1 MALPQ
6 GARLGPYEILGPLGA
21 GGMGRVYRARDV
33 KLDRPVAIKVLR
45 DDYAGDPAWLARF
58 EREARLLATLNHG
71 NIATIHGL
79 DECEGSRYLAMELVP
94 GQSLAQRLA
103 KGPLPAVQALAIGK
117 QIADGL
123 EAAHDR
129 GIIHRDLK
137 PGNVMLTPDGK
148 VKILD
153 FGLAKSAEQAVA
165 PADSNAPLEAQTRE
179 GVAVGTPGYTAPEQ
193 TRGEAIDRRTDLWAF
208 GCVLYEMITGR
219 RAFQGTTFS
228 DALSARSPELGLL
241 PAWVPRRVADLLRRC
256 LQPEVRNRLRD
267 AGDARLELEE
277 ALAEIE
283 RPATT
288 QLAAIPSTRL
298 HRRWWPLMA
307 VPIVGLLAF
316 FLGKWWQ
323 AAAVHDWSGQL
334 LLGGASQVFGPQV
347 SPDGQWLAFIILHEQ
362 QSQVGVMKLD
372 SGEWWVLTR
381 NRDRGHVNNVC
392 WSRDSTRLY
401 FDRFFDVPVGVFS
414 VSPLDRTPEGARE
427 ALVVKDADAPQ
438 EAVDGSLIVG
448 KLDAQGKYRL
458 HRYSPHD
465 GLRAVGPPI
474 ELHLGWPSPMRALH
488 AQNAVAFCGKVLD
501 GKAGPERKFYLL
513 DLDREEYRA
522 LWNKE
527 VRFDDVPLAVSPH
540 DDFAYT
546 SLAAQDAFRIVR
558 IPLVSRVQPE
568 TLLTLTAR
576 VWGLDVDD
584 AGRIYLDQVHRP
596 LEVIRFATAPSKGA
610 PASADVL
617 TAEHIAAP
625 TLWHETGAL
634 GLPLQLPDGRVVLPG
649 KTAGRDRLLMAIPG
663 KSLRPL
669 LDDSRTET
677 APPLALVGARRL
689 AFVAGSDKERRLRL
703 ADLDDDGVRLEPVDL
718 GVSGEELTS
727 LAASPDGKTLYY
739 VRSRQVY
746 GVSTDGSTPPKKLEA
761 GDGVAVYPAT
771 GDLLIQRFDIGG
783 VHLFRS
789 PPGGVPLVE
798 LPLKPGSLRPAPV
811 TIEGGAIHRD
821 GRVLLASTSRDSWY
835 WRPAILKP
843 DGTLQSISV
852 AYRGDVYPAGWTT
865 NDRALGM
872 GYAFHGDLWRFSL
885 ADAVKR

>member
-1 MALPQ
+1 MALTQ

-33 KLDRPVAIKVLR
+33 KLGRAVAIKVLR
-45 DDYAGDPAWLARF
+45 DDYAGNPAWLARF
-58 EREARLLATLNHG
+58 EREARLLATLNHA
-71 NIATIHGL
+71 NIATVHGL
-79 DECEGSRYLAMELVP
+79 DEFEGSRYLAMELVP

-103 KGPLPAVQALAIGK
+103 NGPLPPVQTLAIGK
-117 QIADGL
+117 QIAEGL

-153 FGLAKSAEQAVA
+153 FGLAKTAEPPVA
-165 PADSNAPLEAQTRE
+165 PADSNAPFEAQTRE

-193 TRGEAIDRRTDLWAF
+193 ARGEPIDRRSDLWAF

-219 RAFQGTTFS
+219 RAFQGATFS
-228 DALSARSPELGLL
+228 DTLATRSPELGLL
-241 PAWVPRRVADLLRRC
+241 PSWVPRRVADLLRRC
-256 LQPEVRNRLRD
+256 LQPEVRNRMRD

-277 ALAEIE
+277 ALAELE

-288 QLAAIPSTRL
+288 QLAAVPPTRL
-298 HRRWWPLMA
+298 SRRWWPLVA
-307 VPIVGLLAF
+307 IPIVGLLAF
-316 FLGKWWQ
+316 TLGKWLSVP
-323 AAAVHDWSGQL
+323 AVRDWSGQL
-334 LLGGASQVFGPQV
+334 LLGGASQAFGPQV
-347 SPDGQWLAFIILHEQ
+347 SPDGQWLAFIILHEE

-438 EAVDGSLIVG
+438 EAADGSLIVG
-448 KLDAQGKYRL
+448 KLDAQGRYRL
-458 HRYSPHD
+458 HRFSPHD

-522 LWNKE
+522 LLDKE
-527 VRFDDVPLAVSPH
+527 VLFDDVPLAVSPH

-546 SLAAQDAFRIVR
+546 SLEAEDAFRIVR
-558 IPLVSRVQPE
+558 IPLASRVQPE
-568 TLLTLTAR
+568 TLLTLTTR
-576 VWGLDVDD
+576 VWGLDVDS
-584 AGRIYLDQVHRP
+584 AGRIYLDQVQRP
-596 LEVIRFATAPSKGA
+596 LEVIRFATAPEGA
-610 PASADVL
+610 PAGAVVL
-617 TAEHIAAP
+617 PVEHIAAP
-625 TLWHETGAL
+625 TLWQETGAI

-649 KTAGRDRLLMAIPG
+649 KTAGRDRLLMAVPG

-677 APPLALVGARRL
+677 APPLALVGTRRL

-718 GVSGEELTS
+718 GVSGEGLTS
-727 LAASPDGKTLYY
+727 LAASPDGKKLYY
-739 VRSRQVY
+739 VQSRHVY
-746 GVSTDGSTPPKKLEA
+746 EVLTDGSTPPKKLEP
-761 GDGVAVYPAT
+761 GDGVAVDPAT

-783 VHLFRS
+783 VHLFRA
-789 PPGGVPLVE
+789 PPGGGQSVEVPLK
-798 LPLKPGSLRPAPV
+798 LGALRPAPV
-811 TIEGGAIHRD
+811 AIGGGAIHQD
-821 GRVLLASTSRDSWY
+821 GRVLLASTSKDSWY
-835 WRPAILKP
+835 WRPAILNP

-852 AYRGDVYPAGWTT
+852 AYSGDVYPAAWTT

-872 GYAFHGDLWRFSL
+872 GYAFHGDLWRLSL
-885 ADAVKR
+885 ADAIKR